1 MPALDF
7 LRIAELLLKRRDQ
20 IFTSLKSGTNLRS
33 LIIDSNIM
41 IIVLTAL
48 YGASMGVFPG
58 GVQILYDAVKVP
70 LLLLVTLYVTVPTY
84 YIFDAL
90 FGGKLSLKQILAVL
104 LTGFGLMSLIL
115 IALLPVNL
123 FFILTTGA
131 NSGSSAY
138 AFIILLNLAVYT
150 VAGLGALTFIIDGY
164 RAMHEGVEWKLG
176 FLMSSLV
183 LILVGTQMSWILR
196 PYFNSGAVIRPVGG
210 NFYIDVGAFVLS
222 VSHGPIL
229 IIEALV
235 ALGLIIWTSSLASKL
250 MHTPTLFAGT
260 RCGNCGRALAS
271 SDKFCTYCGTSRSPA
286 RS

>member
-1 MPALDF
+1 MPAQDF
-7 LRIAELLLKRRDQ
+7 LLVAELLLKRRDQ
-20 IFTSLKSGTNLRS
+20 IYANLKSGTNLRS
-33 LIIDSNIM
+33 LIIDSNII

-58 GVQILYDAVKVP
+58 GVQVIYDAVKIP

-90 FGGKLSLKQILAVL
+90 FGGKLSLRQILAIL
-104 LTGFGLMSLIL
+104 LTGFGLMALIL

-131 NSGSSAY
+131 NTGSSAY
-138 AFIILLNLAVYT
+138 AFIILLNLAIYT

-164 RAMHEGVEWKLG
+164 RATHEGVEWKLG

-196 PYFNSGAVIRPVGG
+196 PYFNSDAVIRPVGG

-229 IIEALV
+229 IIEAV
-235 ALGLIIWTSSLASKL
+235 VVLGLIVWTSSLASKL
-250 MHTPTLFAGT
+250 MRTPTTLTGT
-260 RCGNCGRALAS
+260 HCRNCGKELAS
-271 SDKFCTYCGTSRSPA
+271 SDKFCIYCGTSRSTA
-286 RS
+286 RR